1 MSGSTSLI
9 YYLVFDQTSLQVTT
23 FGAITPTMYGSIAA
37 AANAVQITK
46 TNYDLLSAGGS
57 YLWVN
62 NQLVIVPRGVLDLK
76 SARMGAAAI
85 IDAQAEQARLQYISP
100 GFGMMLTYGEK
111 TREAREFLAAYPT
124 DADYAAASP
133 APTAA
138 DYPLIFGEVGITA
151 PDAWGVAT
159 VFINRFNQWVI
170 IGAEIER
177 QRLTAKAAL
186 ADTSTIQE
194 IAALTNVPW
203 PISSNL
209 AVLAGAT
216 LNAAGGPEV
225 TGALAAVA
233 GAYS

>member
-1 MSGSTSLI
+1 M
-9 YYLVFDQTSLQVTT
+9 
-23 FGAITPTMYGSIAA
+23 
-37 AANAVQITK
+37 
-46 TNYDLLSAGGS
+46 
-57 YLWVN
+57 
-62 NQLVIVPRGVLDLK
+62 
-76 SARMGAAAI
+76 
-85 IDAQAEQARLQYISP
+85 
-100 GFGMMLTYGEK
+100 
-111 TREAREFLAAYPT
+111 
-124 DADYAAASP
+124 
-133 APTAA
+133 
-138 DYPLIFGEVGITA
+138 
-151 PDAWGVAT
+151 AT

-225 TGALAAVA
+225 TGSLAAVA